1 MEFITLTDD
10 QAKEKFEE
18 FYNDSALT
26 ISGMIPE
33 EAQLYVDYFGEHT
46 GIKEGVPGYIYS
58 GKAINDHYNLIGD
71 NKYPDD
77 LHFLTIPSDA
87 FENVMAIV
95 TSRFQVGGR
104 WFDDIVD
111 NNARRG

>member
-18 FYNDSALT
+18 FYNGSALT

-46 GIKEGVPGYIYS
+46 GIKEGVAGYIYT
-58 GKAINDHYNLIGD
+58 GKVMNDHYNLSGD
-71 NKYPDD
+71 NRYPDD
-77 LHFLTIPSDA
+77 IHFLTIPNEA
-87 FENVMAIV
+87 FENAMAIAIP
-95 TSRFQVGGR
+95 RFQVGGR

-111 NNARRG
+111 NNARGG